1 MDSKGIK
8 GIIFDSFANDI
19 VPAKTVGC
27 MAVWLNSKDKIQ
39 HESMRRKSDAIV
51 SSLSELEYLL

>member
-1 MDSKGIK
+1 
-8 GIIFDSFANDI
+8 
-19 VPAKTVGC
+19 

-51 SSLSELEYLL
+51 SSLTELEYLL